1 MRIDRRFVSHSMKLL
16 FLPFLLSASFTCAQ
30 SVTRGPYLQFPT
42 DQSMIVR
49 WRTDVPTQ
57 SRVHYNTSIAG
68 LASQYTGTPAL
79 VTDHSVT
86 LNFLQPLTEYFF
98 GVSDGI
104 NIISGEDSTHRFTT
118 WPTPGGT
125 EPVRAW
131 VIGDF
136 GKGNAEQMQVK
147 QSFIDEFGDDM
158 PNFWIWL
165 GDNAYESGSDQE
177 FQDKVFGTN
186 SNYHPMFTRMPFLP
200 CPGNHDYLSVMSP
213 ALTINPPDQD
223 GPYFDIV
230 DVPTNG
236 EMGGVPSGYELYYS
250 YDYGNVHFLS
260 LNSEIG
266 SIFSG
271 SDDWIGSSPFNSFSS
286 SPFTQWLHNDL
297 QANDKPWVVAYF
309 HQPPH
314 TDGSH
319 DSDAF
324 WEIYME
330 AMRENIC
337 PILENYG
344 VDVVY
349 SGHSHVY
356 ERSYLI
362 NGFFG
367 EPSDFNSATHIVDG
381 SSGKLSDGTPYVKY
395 VDGPDEGVGTVYVVQ
410 GNSAS
415 KDDDASLNHPAHYF
429 GHGCGT
435 CVGSS
440 VFEVNGDTLT
450 GRYLAATGEFLDDF
464 TIIKSSVVTVG
475 DETKYVQPEIK
486 IAPNPFSDQT
496 SISWELNNVMEGEL
510 LVTALDGRIV
520 ATLFHGD
527 FIKTGSIQVSANELG
542 LANGVYL
549 ISIKTADREVV
560 KRIMRIAE

>member
-1 MRIDRRFVSHSMKLL
+1 MRL
-16 FLPFLLSASFTCAQ
+16 FAAFFLLVSLGVQAQ
-30 SVTRGPYLQFPT
+30 TVTRGPYLQFPT
-42 DQSMIVR
+42 DQSIIVR
-49 WRTDVPTQ
+49 WRTDIPTI
-57 SRVHYNTSIAG
+57 SRVHFSTTLAG
-68 LASQYTGTPAL
+68 LSGQYTGSPTL
-79 VTDHSVT
+79 TTDHSVT
-86 LNFLQPLTEYFF
+86 VNFLQPQTEYFF
-98 GVSDGI
+98 GVSDGV

-125 EPVRAW
+125 EPVRVWA
-131 VIGDF
+131 IGDF
-136 GKGNAEQMQVK
+136 GKGNSEQMLVK
-147 QSFIDEFGDDM
+147 QSFLDAVGDDM

-165 GDNAYESGSDQE
+165 GDNAYDEGTDQQ
-177 FQDKVFGTN
+177 FQDKVFGSG

-200 CPGNHDYLSVMSP
+200 CPGNHDYLSVMLP
-213 ALTINPPDQD
+213 IATVDPPDQD

-250 YDYGNVHFLS
+250 YDYGNVHFLA

-319 DSDAF
+319 DSDKF
-324 WEIYME
+324 WEIYMK

-337 PILENYG
+337 PILEQYG

-362 NGFFG
+362 NGFYGVPNEFD
-367 EPSDFNSATHIVDG
+367 PNAHIVDG
-381 SSGKLSDGTPYVKY
+381 SSGKLSEGTPYIKY
-395 VDGPDEGVGTVYVVQ
+395 TDGPDEGVGTVYVVQ
-410 GNSAS
+410 GNSGS
-415 KDDDASLNHPAHYF
+415 KDDDANLQHPAHYF
-429 GHGCGT
+429 GHACST

-440 VFEVNGDTLT
+440 IFEVNGDTLT
-450 GRYLAATGEFLDDF
+450 SRYLAATGEYLDEF
-464 TIIKSSVVTVG
+464 TIIKSSSVSVG
-475 DETKYVQPEIK
+475 ESNEMTKPEIT
-486 IAPNPFSDQT
+486 ISPNPFSNNT
-496 SISWELNNVMEGEL
+496 SISWKVGEQVEGKML
-510 LVTALDGRIV
+510 ITSLDGRVV
-520 ATLFHGD
+520 ATLIDGPMNAE
-527 FIKTGSIQVSANELG
+527 GSINVNAAELG
-542 LANGVYL
+542 LSNGVYL
-549 ISIKTADREVV
+549 ISIRTARNEIV
-560 KRIMRIAE
+560 